1 MIGTHSRWIAALA
14 ASAALVALWGACAA
28 RGPLRKTI
36 ADPCRSTREDC
47 GYGLE
52 CRVPLANEPKPA
64 LIDGGVVTLPNNDG
78 GVLATAQEDG
88 GVIKRC
94 QYAIYAECT
103 EEQGGPQC
111 LSGQR
116 CREGHCTVQ
125 CAADAECGPG
135 VLCRIGVC
143 VRKRS
148 ALTQCYDNRDC
159 HWPESCFHGQCV
171 TRTDAF
177 RCNTDLDCG
186 YGYRCL
192 NGRCQ

>member
-1 MIGTHSRWIAALA
+1 MKGPGSRLFAALA
-14 ASAALVALWGACAA
+14 MSAALVALWGARAA
-28 RGPLRKTI
+28 RGPLRKTVG
-36 ADPCRSTREDC
+36 DPCRSTRQDC

-52 CRVPLANEPKPA
+52 CRVPLPNEPKPA
-64 LIDGGVVTLPNNDG
+64 LFDGGIVSLPDAGPVSPDFETDG
-78 GVLATAQEDG
+78 GPQ
-88 GVIKRC
+88 KRC
-94 QYAIYAECT
+94 QYTLYAECSD
-103 EEQGGPQC
+103 EPGGPQC
-111 LSGQR
+111 LSGQK

-125 CAADAECGPG
+125 CAADAECGQG
-135 VLCRIGVC
+135 GLCRIGVC
-143 VRKRS
+143 ARART

-159 HWPESCFHGQCV
+159 RWPESCFHGQCV